1 MKIVWMTL
9 VLVAFVLAG
18 CGRTATDD
26 SQIVRLEP
34 QDAYTSFTAFL
45 ADGIY
50 EESGVTLTCEDY
62 RDGVAVP
69 RQRGDNRV
77 FEFNFRCD
85 GTIYEK
91 LTPVEHHVIATAT
104 VKSDR
109 TWYIREINIE

>member
-18 CGRTATDD
+18 CGRTTTDD

-34 QDAYTSFTAFL
+34 QEAYALFVEQYVAHMAEAKFSF
-45 ADGIY
+45 IC
-50 EESGVTLTCEDY
+50 ESF

-69 RQRGDNRV
+69 KERGGNRV
-77 FEFNFRCD
+77 FIFDFQCD
-85 GTIYEK
+85 ATYDGGKMVT
-91 LTPVEHHVIATAT
+91 HHRITSTAT